1 MNFNNSL
8 VPIFGF
14 IIPVI
19 FHSTTNKQIFRNFW
33 NFFTKTFSRKVI
45 KNYQI
50 IYIFFMNYVR
60 TIQVIYFFLH
70 DFVHCDPKFM
80 LLVDRVQDPYTQ
92 GRTSKEFGPL
102 KLKKK
107 VKLNN
112 YLIILIIK
120 YKIFRTSV
128 SLILQ

>member
-1 MNFNNSL
+1 
-8 VPIFGF
+8 
-14 IIPVI
+14 
-19 FHSTTNKQIFRNFW
+19 
-33 NFFTKTFSRKVI
+33 
-45 KNYQI
+45 
-50 IYIFFMNYVR
+50 MNYVR

-80 LLVDRVQDPYTQ
+80 LLVDRVQDPYTRVDKQ
-92 GRTSKEFGPL
+92 GVWSSQ
-102 KLKKK
+102 LKKK